1 MLGHAAGIDGY
12 RILSWPPDRF
22 LVVRRK
28 VILDFSPTDRLIG
41 KKLLRIDPPPIGAGK
56 RFW

>member
-12 RILSWPPDRF
+12 RILSWAPDRS

-28 VILDFSPTDRLIG
+28 VILDFSPTGRPIG
-41 KKLLRIDPPPIGAGK
+41 KKLVRINPSPVGASK